1 MRIERVA
8 IVLCLQLLF
17 HEEVITVL
25 ESTQKLCDWR
35 GEIYAEGTED
45 VYRDQITY
53 FI

>member
-1 MRIERVA
+1 MERVA

-17 HEEVITVL
+17 REEVITVL
-25 ESTQKLCDWR
+25 ESTQKLRDWR